1 MPWHNKIHKLLYEYM
16 ILMLIAIKWCASYNT
31 YTSRTIQNPGQ
42 KLKDLLAKEG
52 GDFQRV
58 EVKLKRWRQEEIEH
72 NKAGAWVTKIY
83 LADTKKWTKI
93 LGLV

>member
-1 MPWHNKIHKLLYEYM
+1 M
-16 ILMLIAIKWCASYNT
+16 ILYDCILIDYYQVVCQLFHLTLSPPELF
-31 YTSRTIQNPGQ
+31 RTPGQ

-58 EVKLKRWRQEEIEH
+58 EVKLKRWRQEEVEH
-72 NKAGAWVTKIY
+72 NKGGAWVTKIY